1 MHSDSNNSRNNS
13 MKIKN
18 ILSLSILL
26 LSCVASAETITFKTL
41 TIPPQYTN
49 FSGNIPFIQGKGF
62 EKINQQ
68 IKHELLADDATRI
81 DFSSGKIYQ
90 DQNYLSVYTHLEIE
104 GGRSYY
110 REKYYVIDLKNKQFA
125 TLSQILQKYQLSA
138 AQISNEI
145 AQQLDPCIENKTATL
160 SKTSNDCD
168 SADLQYLYRYYAEDR
183 NFIALKNANGFYL
196 KKDIL
201 GISFDAG
208 AYSIPFEYNLK
219 TKQVH

>member
-1 MHSDSNNSRNNS
+1 

-18 ILSLSILL
+18 ILFLSILL
-26 LSCVASAETITFKTL
+26 LSCVASAETITFKTQA
-41 TIPPQYTN
+41 ISPKYAN
-49 FSGNIPFIQGKGF
+49 FSGDIPFIQGKGF

-90 DQNYLSVYTHLEIE
+90 DQNYLSIQIHLEIE

-110 REKYYVIDLKNKQFA
+110 RDKYYLIDLKNKQFL
-125 TLSQILQKYQLSA
+125 TLSQILKEYQLSA
-138 AQISNEI
+138 SQISNEI
-145 AQQLDPCIENKTATL
+145 AKQLDPCITQQSSTV
-160 SKTSNDCD
+160 STGCG
-168 SADLQYLYRYYAEDR
+168 SADLQYLYRAYAEDR
-183 NFIALKNANGFYL
+183 NMIDLNKANGFYL

-208 AYSIPFEYNLK
+208 PFSVPFEYHIK
-219 TKQVH
+219 TKQVY

>member
-1 MHSDSNNSRNNS
+1 M
-13 MKIKN
+13 
-18 ILSLSILL
+18 
-26 LSCVASAETITFKTL
+26 
-41 TIPPQYTN
+41 
-49 FSGNIPFIQGKGF
+49 
-62 EKINQQ
+62 
-68 IKHELLADDATRI
+68 ADDATRI

-104 GGRSYY
+104 GGQSYY
-110 REKYYVIDLKNKQFA
+110 REKYYVIDLENRQFV
-125 TLSQILQKYQLSA
+125 TLPQILQKYQLSA

-145 AQQLDPCIENKTATL
+145 AQQLDPCIENKNRNAFLKRLMTAIAQICNTY
-160 SKTSNDCD
+160 TDHYD
-168 SADLQYLYRYYAEDR
+168 EDR